1 MYKNESD
8 KHILKKHL
16 EVLEEWSRSSPSHWG
31 GALVVTSGS
40 FYIFFAKLG
49 PWDNNI
55 ESEIRPLLDFE
66 TQHPQRI
73 SINIANLT
81 SSADIVVHDGN
92 TNALI
97 YGVGAL
103 VSNTTGLWEF
113 LIQSAMDH
121 TARNVSVYYAISRL
135 GGKHKYN
142 HSLIFSWDGKPTFST
157 VPVENGACSLSN
169 DKCRSVAL
177 NFLNPPKYQ

>member
-1 MYKNESD
+1 MLSFTQIVLADGRVATCTSNKTVIEDNGTSKTVHNGKLFWALRGGGGGTFGVIVHYVIKLHLAPGAYVSGSLRGSMYKNESD

-16 EVLEEWSRSSPSHWG
+16 EVFEEWSRSSPSHWG

-55 ESEIRPLLDFE
+55 ESEIRSLLDFE
-66 TQHPQRI
+66 IQHPQRI

-92 TNALI
+92 TNA
-97 YGVGAL
+97 
-103 VSNTTGLWEF
+103 
-113 LIQSAMDH
+113 
-121 TARNVSVYYAISRL
+121 
-135 GGKHKYN
+135 
-142 HSLIFSWDGKPTFST
+142 
-157 VPVENGACSLSN
+157 
-169 DKCRSVAL
+169 
-177 NFLNPPKYQ
+177 